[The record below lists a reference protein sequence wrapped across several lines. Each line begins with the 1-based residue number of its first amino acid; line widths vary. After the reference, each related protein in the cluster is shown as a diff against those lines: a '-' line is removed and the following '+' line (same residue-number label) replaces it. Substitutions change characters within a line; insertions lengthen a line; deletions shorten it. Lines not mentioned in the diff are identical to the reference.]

1 MVMNILYTETT
12 THNQNATTIEDLDPD
27 TLRDLR
33 RRLKK
38 NYKEI
43 NARYASFGVS
53 LRQAVTATGVTL
65 DDFRHFLLGLSP
77 YVDDYGDEQPRLLD
91 HVKAEIKMA
100 DSIIGIF
107 IVLTTECC
115 SFMDV
120 DIFQSIIDEYEI
132 DTNSDVKLQYSEH
145 LKSYLLNHK
154 ISEFIM
160 INPKLDRFKNSDKL
174 VLKFNTDLSSSIT
187 KVLDLKSA
195 IADILGLKSAAAL
208 RLLSIKEGCVVVTFS
223 ILSTVAESILAR
235 GLTAKQEADIRALS
249 VVWLKCGDYKL
260 EEIPPNADS
269 KDIGMIQ
276 YHSCAV
282 LMHWEVVFLSTAV
295 APEPLVP
302 KPTHGNI
309 ANVQHPLDPGMK
321 FQRCFSHLMRWC
333 Y

>member
-1 MVMNILYTETT
+1 M
-12 THNQNATTIEDLDPD
+12 EDLDPD

-33 RRLKK
+33 RQLKR
-38 NYKEI
+38 NYKQI
-43 NARYASFGVS
+43 TARYASFGVS
-53 LRQAVTATGVTL
+53 LRKAVTATGVTL
-65 DDFRHFLLGLSP
+65 NDFRHFLLGLSP
-77 YVDDYGDEQPRLLD
+77 YVDDYGDERPRLLD

-160 INPKLDRFKNSDKL
+160 INPKLNRFKNSDEL

-195 IADILGLKSAAAL
+195 IADILELKSSASL
-208 RLLSIKEGCVVVTFS
+208 QLLSIKEGCVVVTFS
-223 ILSTVAESILAR
+223 ILSTVAESIFAR

-249 VVWLKCGDYKL
+249 VLWLECGDYKL
-260 EEIPPNADS
+260 EEIPRNADS
-269 KDIGMIQ
+269 KDHAGMIT
-276 YHSCAV
+276 AV
-282 LMHWEVVFLSTAV
+282 LFLYG
-295 APEPLVP
+295 
-302 KPTHGNI
+302 H
-309 ANVQHPLDPGMK
+309 
-321 FQRCFSHLMRWC
+321 
-333 Y
+333 